1 MQPSPKLTNLVKM
14 LCAKHEIDWQQEGVC
29 LHLEKP
35 DVEHYLGVENLG
47 KERISVGL
55 YIDFEG
61 HIVPEIE
68 IVLWFGFQPIAPNDD
83 ESDTHAWAAIE
94 QTTIDDG
101 WKLYVQLDDNREVA
115 ACLNPAGQTKLTLMA
130 EDWADELLRMGWL
143 DEACQS
149 VASKRQLTPNV
160 LWERDIE
167 YITAPLDDEDELAF
181 FTDLQWDDDEVDSL
195 PADEA
200 FAVEID
206 ADLEFVPF

>member
-94 QTTIDDG
+94 QTTMDDG

-115 ACLNPAGQTKLTLMA
+115 ACLNPAGQAKLTLMA

-143 DEACQS
+143 DKAS
-149 VASKRQLTPNV
+149 RSTTSKRSLTPAM

-167 YITAPLDDEDELAF
+167 LEDEDELAF
-181 FTDLQWDDDEVDSL
+181 FKNIQWDDDEFDSV
-195 PADEA
+195 PMDEA
-200 FAVEID
+200 VAVEIVT
-206 ADLEFVPF
+206 DLGYVPF